1 MKLGDRLLVGC
12 IESCDLPELEI
23 NDLHTRVDTG
33 AKTSSLH
40 VDNIS
45 RLKQDGKVWVQF
57 DLHPDIHSVEKVLRC
72 KARLRDVR
80 SVKSS
85 NGVIEERYVIR
96 TPIRLG
102 DSVWSI
108 DITLTDRSD
117 MSYLMLLGR
126 EAMGERLLVDPSAS
140 FLLAGKQSN

>member
-1 MKLGDRLLVGC
+1 MKSQDKLLVGC

-23 NDLHTRVDTG
+23 HDLHIRVDTG

-45 RLKQDGKVWVQF
+45 REKVGGKVWVKF
-57 DLHPDIHSVEKVLRC
+57 DLHPEIHSVSSVLTC
-72 KARLRDVR
+72 KALLRDVR
-80 SVKSS
+80 TVKSS
-85 NGVIEERYVIR
+85 NGGLEERYVIR

-102 DSVWSI
+102 DSQWSI
-108 DITLTDRSD
+108 DITLTNRSD

-140 FLLAGKQSN
+140 FLLAQSGE

>member
-1 MKLGDRLLVGC
+1 MQEGKMLVGS

-23 NDLHTRVDTG
+23 NDLHIRVDTG

-40 VDNIS
+40 VDNII
-45 RLKQDGKVWVQF
+45 RKKEGGKVWIHF
-57 DLHPDIHSVEKVLRC
+57 DLHPDIYNIKRVLTC

-85 NGVIEERYVIR
+85 NGETEERYVIR

-102 DSVWSI
+102 EAQWSI

-117 MSYLMLLGR
+117 MSFLMLLGR

-140 FLLAGKQSN
+140 FVLADSC

>member
-1 MKLGDRLLVGC
+1 MKVKDKLLVGC
-12 IESCDLPELEI
+12 IESCDLPDLEI
-23 NDLHTRVDTG
+23 MDLHIRVDTG

-45 RLKQDGKVWVQF
+45 RQKIGGKVWVNF
-57 DLHPDIHSVEKVLRC
+57 DLHPEIHSVDSVLTF
-72 KARLRDVR
+72 KALLRDVR
-80 SVKSS
+80 TVKSS
-85 NGVIEERYVIR
+85 NGSIEERYVIR

-102 DSVWSI
+102 DEQWSI
-108 DITLTDRSD
+108 DITLTNRSD

-140 FLLAGKQSN
+140 FLLGND

>member
-1 MKLGDRLLVGC
+1 MNSDEKMQVGC

-23 NDLHTRVDTG
+23 VDLHIRVDTG

-40 VDNIS
+40 VDNIA
-45 RLKQDGKVWVQF
+45 RRKDGGKVWIHF
-57 DLHPDIHSVEKVLRC
+57 DIHPDIHNVENVLTC

-85 NGVIEERYVIR
+85 NGETEERYVIR
-96 TPIRLG
+96 TLIRLG
-102 DSVWSI
+102 QKQWPI

-126 EAMGERLLVDPSAS
+126 EAMGDRLLVDPSAS
-140 FLLAGKQSN
+140 FLLDDDSGD

>member
-1 MKLGDRLLVGC
+1 MNTEGKLLVGC
-12 IESCDLPELEI
+12 IESCDLPELDI
-23 NDLHTRVDTG
+23 NDLHIRVDTG

-45 RLKQDGKVWVQF
+45 RKKIGGKVWVKF
-57 DLHPDIHSVEKVLRC
+57 DLHPEIHNVSSVQSC
-72 KARLRDVR
+72 KALLRDVR
-80 SVKSS
+80 TVKSS
-85 NGVIEERYVIR
+85 NGGLEERYVIR

-102 DSVWSI
+102 ESQWSI
-108 DITLTDRSD
+108 DITLTNRAD

-140 FLLAGKQSN
+140 FLLAQEDE